1 MSSGRPCGCGPACR
15 LLVLDISVPR
25 NVYPEAADLD
35 GIYLF
40 SVDDL
45 DKIVQASRER
55 RQAESVEAEKL
66 LQLALDRLL
75 KEESRSRS
83 GPAIAAIRNEVH
95 SVCRD
100 ELERFEQRVPALS
113 SDQKAEIEMMLYR
126 IAQKIVHPAIME
138 LKKAEQRESSFVER
152 VFGVKEHWGSRQR
165 AVSNL
170 LARLSQRECGAGCLH
185 HKDAMWV
192 SDFTRHG
199 AFRQNRALSEDLD
212 HAVIVLKKA
221 QHGKSVCVPVCA
233 LTPHS
238 QFYRVLRGCTGLPE
252 RP

>member
-100 ELERFEQRVPALS
+100 ELEHFEQRVPALS
-113 SDQKAEIEMMLYR
+113 SEQKAEIEMMLYR

-138 LKKAEQRESSFVER
+138 LKKAEQRESVLWSESLESKNI
-152 VFGVKEHWGSRQR
+152 GAAGSGQ
-165 AVSNL
+165 
-170 LARLSQRECGAGCLH
+170 
-185 HKDAMWV
+185 
-192 SDFTRHG
+192 
-199 AFRQNRALSEDLD
+199 
-212 HAVIVLKKA
+212 
-221 QHGKSVCVPVCA
+221 
-233 LTPHS
+233 
-238 QFYRVLRGCTGLPE
+238 
-252 RP
+252 

>member
-83 GPAIAAIRNEVH
+83 GPAIAAIGNEVH
-95 SVCRD
+95 AVCRA
-100 ELERFEQRVPALS
+100 ELKQVATSVPALCS
-113 SDQKAEIEMMLYR
+113 
-126 IAQKIVHPAIME
+126 AQKT
-138 LKKAEQRESSFVER
+138 ES
-152 VFGVKEHWGSRQR
+152 
-165 AVSNL
+165 N
-170 LARLSQRECGAGCLH
+170 
-185 HKDAMWV
+185 
-192 SDFTRHG
+192 
-199 AFRQNRALSEDLD
+199 
-212 HAVIVLKKA
+212 
-221 QHGKSVCVPVCA
+221 
-233 LTPHS
+233 
-238 QFYRVLRGCTGLPE
+238 
-252 RP
+252 